1 MTRIDL
7 NSDMGESFGV
17 YKMGDDEALLDLVT
31 SANVACG
38 FHAGDPMVMTR
49 TVKGALERGVG
60 IGAHPGFND
69 VNGFGR
75 RQIRID
81 NFVELE
87 KMVVYQIGALY
98 AIAKSCGHELTHVKF
113 HGAMA
118 NMGLSDKTTAEAL
131 VRAVKSFDRDM
142 VLLTLPLTEIEAA
155 AERLGLPIAREL
167 LADRAYDDTG
177 NVVPRKQPGAMIT
190 DPEVAAER
198 IVRMLDDRALT
209 SITGKKLP
217 LARMDSICVH
227 GDEPGA
233 VEMATAIRRR
243 LAQANVSIV
252 PLRKLDVAH

>member
-1 MTRIDL
+1 MTCIDL
-7 NSDMGESFGV
+7 NSDMGESFGA
-17 YKMGDDEALLDLVT
+17 YKMGDDEALLELVT

-38 FHAGDPMVMTR
+38 FHAGDPLVMSR
-49 TVKGALERGVG
+49 TVQGALDRGVG

-81 NFVELE
+81 SFVELE

-98 AIAKSCGHELTHVKF
+98 AIAKSCGHQLTHVKF

-131 VRAVKSFDRDM
+131 VRAVKSFDREL
-142 VLLTLPLTEIEAA
+142 VLLTLPCTEIEAA
-155 AERLGLPIAREL
+155 AERQQLRIAREL

-177 NVVPRKQPGAMIT
+177 NVVPRKQPGAMIS
-190 DPEVAAER
+190 DPDIAAER
-198 IVRMLDDRALT
+198 IIQMLNDRALT
-209 SITGKKLP
+209 SINGKKVP
-217 LARMDSICVH
+217 LKRMDSICVH

-233 VEMATAIRRR
+233 VAMATAIRGR
-243 LAQANVSIV
+243 LKEANVSIV
-252 PLRKLDVAH
+252 PLHKMDIGH